1 MIKVKLVINCN
12 CYTEKKIISNEN
24 IIKLLKVYKILLD
37 EKTANSTSK
46 QIEKKV
52 TVSNTLKWF
61 FISKHFSLKKVSKT
75 SLGIIERW
83 FTTVADSK
91 EFLELDFTC
100 LAVILNRSELL
111 IGSELQVFDAM
122 NAWLNHKFI
131 ERSKHVKYLLEILRL
146 SLLTIPALNNILDK
160 NLWIAMN
167 DECSEVIKKVIEY
180 KNKLPFNIINNL
192 PPSRYCSQNNFDIVI
207 VGGVEKFE
215 RQVVRDAFTVDC
227 TDFFTVDSLPIIN
240 YRRYYLKTVCNKGEI
255 YVFGGIDDNNNPVI
269 AVEKYSSTNNNCNFI
284 TQMYDNR

>member
-1 MIKVKLVINCN
+1 MKVL
-12 CYTEKKIISNEN
+12 
-24 IIKLLKVYKILLD
+24 
-37 EKTANSTSK
+37 
-46 QIEKKV
+46 
-52 TVSNTLKWF
+52 
-61 FISKHFSLKKVSKT
+61 KVSKVLLDKSKANQTSKLIRDKVTPKNCILCLFFSQIFRHQEVFKT
-75 SLGIIERW
+75 SLHIIERW
-83 FTTVADSK
+83 FTTVADS
-91 EFLELDFTC
+91 ENFLELDLT
-100 LAVILNRSELL
+100 LVATILNSSELL
-111 IGSELQVFDAM
+111 IDSELEVF
-122 NAWLNHKFI
+122 NVLTAWLNYKRI
-131 ERSKHVKYLLEILRL
+131 ERSKHAKNLLQKVRL
-146 SLLTIPALNNILDK
+146 SLLTVPALNNILDK

-269 AVEKYSSTNNNCNFI
+269 AVEKYSSTANTWNFI
-284 TQMYDNR
+284 TQMNDNREGFCACSFIDSIYVI